1 MTSLAAEV
9 KAKTS
14 HWRLS
19 RTRGFDQKRKARVFL
34 NDPFENETDTISISM
49 QDITPPGFNRRLR
62 HGTDSSQ
69 DSGIHKDISTNE
81 LATSS
86 SSEDSG
92 TTTEHRWRVYQT
104 CIDGEF
110 IKLVGN
116 IFGSN
121 LVNKFKLEKPSAF
134 IELLLNFESKKRSAS
149 NDRKQSSYGIFP
161 PFSFIEFYKNNTG
174 KEIGDAVKEFNR
186 EGISWSSQGMLK
198 LSHSVMERL
207 FQITLDKIVQVIQRV
222 LFKRGLIEGTCNHG
236 GLIGDA
242 VKEFNREGISW
253 SSQGMLKLSHSVME
267 RLFQTTLDKILQ

>member
-92 TTTEHRWRVYQT
+92 TTTEHRWRA
-104 CIDGEF
+104 EWAP
-110 IKLVGN
+110 L
-116 IFGSN
+116 
-121 LVNKFKLEKPSAF
+121 
-134 IELLLNFESKKRSAS
+134 ESKKRSAS

-161 PFSFIEFYKNNTG
+161 PFSFIEFYKSNTG

-207 FQITLDKIVQVIQRV
+207 FQITLDKIVQ
-222 LFKRGLIEGTCNHG
+222 
-236 GLIGDA
+236 IGDA